1 MKDFH
6 FFLSSKRGF
15 INKKDKQC
23 KSYLLRLP
31 PLFPEKA
38 MNKTEL
44 TLTKCSYSWFKKNA
58 HVKKGRKKNGNW
70 QLCNVIQQYNIMIG
84 HDIYDRFTMEHFPL
98 RQRMTLT
105 TKIYC
110 SGLYIFFN

>member
-1 MKDFH
+1 
-6 FFLSSKRGF
+6 
-15 INKKDKQC
+15 
-23 KSYLLRLP
+23 
-31 PLFPEKA
+31 
-38 MNKTEL
+38 MNKTVL
-44 TLTKCSYSWFKKNA
+44 TLTIGRYSWFQKNA
-58 HVKKGRKKNGNW
+58 HVKKGEKNGNW

-110 SGLYIFFN
+110 SGLHIFFN